1 MLAWIVQLGYTAG
14 AGAAPTPTP
23 AAATLTP
30 AGSSSRT
37 KRRYFVQID
46 GQDFPVVS
54 EAQAVELLQRARSL
68 AERQAEAKT
77 KSVERRLRKRAE
89 VPAVALKAPE
99 IVVPVELREAAAPLI
114 ADIERLY
121 QRASVEMELRLLL
134 EKQRQS
140 EDDDEEVLLLS

>member
-1 MLAWIVQLGYTAG
+1 VLAWIVQLGYKAG

-23 AAATLTP
+23 AATTPTP

-37 KRRYFVQID
+37 KRRYLVQID
-46 GQDFPVVS
+46 GQDFPVAS
-54 EAQAVELLQRARSL
+54 EAQAIALLQQARAL

-89 VPAVALKAPE
+89 VPAVALKAPD
-99 IVVPVELREAAAPLI
+99 IVVPFEFSAATAPLI

-121 QRASVEMELRLLL
+121 QRASMEMELRLLL
-134 EKQRQS
+134 EKQRQA